1 MKTVINL
8 ASYRKEDW
16 NRFKESADDKEKL
29 HDTWDEWRKSFM
41 NTKVSLESEGFN
53 VREVILDIDDLIQFC
68 RQKGLKNDGSTRSQ
82 YVSRP

>member
-68 RQKGLKNDGSTRSQ
+68 RQNGLKNDGSTRSQ